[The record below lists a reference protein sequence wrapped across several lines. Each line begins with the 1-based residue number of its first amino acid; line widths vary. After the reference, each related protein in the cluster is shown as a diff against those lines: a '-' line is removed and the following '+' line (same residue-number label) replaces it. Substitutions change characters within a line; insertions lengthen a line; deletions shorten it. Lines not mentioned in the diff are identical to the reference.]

1 MSVREPDV
9 LILGGGV
16 IGLACAHY
24 LLQAGRSVHVL
35 ERGLVGAATSHGNC
49 GTITP
54 SHAPPLAAPGT
65 LAKALRWMWRPDAP
79 LYVKPRVDLELA
91 AWMLRFAARCNARD
105 WRRSTLARATLLN
118 ASRGLIESLVRE
130 QHLDCEF
137 EASGLRYV
145 YATPSAF
152 ETEVAGLEELR
163 EFGIA
168 SEILDGA
175 ALATDDPA
183 LLPGLA
189 GAVHFPGD
197 AHFRPEQ
204 FTAELARI
212 VRRHGGVVEE
222 HVGVL
227 SLDITGG
234 KVGSVSTSAGE
245 RRGRDV
251 LVALG
256 PWSAPMLARHGIRL
270 PIQPGK
276 GYSQT
281 YSRPAL
287 VPRVPMV
294 LREHSVCVTAWESG
308 FRLGSTMEFSGY
320 DDSLNRTRLDALE
333 RAARRYLHHPT
344 GDQRREEWCGWRPM
358 TVDDL
363 PILGLAPRHDN
374 LWLATGHGMMGMTLS
389 AVSGR
394 LMADLISG
402 AEPVVDPKPSSPQR
416 FS

>member
-79 LYVKPRVDLELA
+79 LYVKPRMDLELA
-91 AWMLRFAARCNARD
+91 AWMLRFASRCNARD
-105 WRRSTLARATLLN
+105 WRRTALARATLLN

-130 QHLDCEF
+130 QRLDCEF
-137 EASGLRYV
+137 EASGLSYV
-145 YATPSAF
+145 YATQAALDA
-152 ETEVAGLEELR
+152 EVAGLDELR

-168 SEILDGA
+168 SQVLDGA
-175 ALATDDPA
+175 ALAAEEPA

-197 AHFRPEQ
+197 AHFRPEK

-212 VRRHGGVVEE
+212 VRGQGGLVEE
-222 HVGVL
+222 HVEVL
-227 SLDITGG
+227 SMDVSAG
-234 KVGSVSTSAGE
+234 KVGAVSTSAGA
-245 RRGRDV
+245 RSGRSV

-256 PWSAPMLARHGIRL
+256 PWSAPMLARHGIKL

-281 YSRPAL
+281 YSRPSL
-287 VPRVPMV
+287 VPGVPMV
-294 LREHSVCVTAWESG
+294 LREHSVCVTAWDSG

-333 RAARRYLHHPT
+333 HAARRYLHHPT
-344 GDQRREEWCGWRPM
+344 GEQRREEWCGWRPM

-394 LMADLISG
+394 LIADLISG
-402 AEPVVDPKPSSPQR
+402 AEPVVDPQPSSPHR